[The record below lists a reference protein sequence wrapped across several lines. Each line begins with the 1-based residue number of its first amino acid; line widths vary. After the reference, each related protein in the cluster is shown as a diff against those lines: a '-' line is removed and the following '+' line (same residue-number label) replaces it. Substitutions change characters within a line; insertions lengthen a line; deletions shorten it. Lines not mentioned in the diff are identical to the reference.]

1 MGQTSIP
8 KIQRSVWI
16 DSPGPHAD
24 VQIRDDIP
32 VPALGDGQV
41 LVKMLC
47 SGICHSDVYNIR
59 GVHPMTTNTPG
70 HEGVGT
76 VVDIGKGVDR
86 TLLNQRVVET
96 IQNLTNGYGAH
107 AVICTAGSPSAYDQ
121 ALKMLRRKG
130 TLVCV
135 GLPRLD
141 YHLQISPM
149 EMVVRSLTVVGSSVG
164 TAKELQELLQMASE
178 GTVVPHFIVFGLEE
192 VGDVIVKLERS
203 GVAGR
208 VVLRISSE

>member
-1 MGQTSIP
+1 MQGRADSQRPWTPRYCNRQVCKPRGLLLGASLMPFLADLQRRREKRSMQKARSRRVRRLCPIRCRLFQTI
-8 KIQRSVWI
+8 VVLC
-16 DSPGPHAD
+16 G
-24 VQIRDDIP
+24 VLT
-32 VPALGDGQV
+32 VPQ
-41 LVKMLC
+41 
-47 SGICHSDVYNIR
+47 
-59 GVHPMTTNTPG
+59 
-70 HEGVGT
+70 
-76 VVDIGKGVDR
+76 
-86 TLLNQRVVET
+86 VVET